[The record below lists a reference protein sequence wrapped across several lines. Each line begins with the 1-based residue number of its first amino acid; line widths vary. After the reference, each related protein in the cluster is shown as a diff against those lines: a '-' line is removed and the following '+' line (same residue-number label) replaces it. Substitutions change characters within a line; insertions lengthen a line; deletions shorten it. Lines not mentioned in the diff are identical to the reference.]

1 VNRATSSHTIRNL
14 QSDHEYRAA
23 LALQQL
29 TWGADFSEL
38 IPVTMLKL
46 AQRLGGIAVGA
57 FTTDDSLVGIVFGV
71 TGVVSGAL
79 VHWSDLL
86 AVHPDW
92 RNRGIGEAL
101 KWFQRDSL
109 LQQSVRRVQWTF
121 DPLESRNA
129 HVNFGR
135 LGAVSDEYVR
145 DFYGDSDSPLHAG
158 IGTDRLIVTW
168 QLDSERVAAHQAGAA
183 AVRLAGLADAPLV
196 NPLVRTGDTYASS
209 EPRVDLDAPAI
220 RIAIPLDIQD
230 LKARDLK
237 CAVSWRRGTRV
248 AFESYLSRQYQVT
261 GYLRDVESGSYIL
274 ERMV

>member
-1 VNRATSSHTIRNL
+1 VNRATSSYTIRNL

-29 TWGADFSEL
+29 TWGTDFSEL

-46 AQRLGGIAVGA
+46 AQRLGGIAAGA
-57 FTTDDSLVGIVFGV
+57 FTADDSLVGIVFGV
-71 TGVVSGAL
+71 TGVVSGAP

-135 LGAVSDEYVR
+135 LGAVADEYVR
-145 DFYGDSDSPLHAG
+145 DFYGASDSPLHAG

-183 AVRLAGLADAPLV
+183 ERLAGLADAPLV
-196 NPLVRTGDTYASS
+196 NPVVRTRDTSGSS
-209 EPRVDLDAPAI
+209 EPRLDLDAPAI

-237 CAVSWRRGTRV
+237 CAVAWRRQTRA

-261 GYLRDVESGSYIL
+261 GYLRDGESGSYVL